1 MSLEDAGLV
10 MLLAVPAGAAIA
22 CRLRP
27 DWAVGFT
34 GVGLL
39 AGAILLASQP
49 VDHEVGGAGLTLAVS
64 GFGKGALWLS
74 FCGVALAVLAVN
86 PRPGA
91 DGASAW
97 SAQLLATLL
106 VAARSPLVLLAVLLL
121 LAVVLPHLNSD
132 RALGLAWSRR
142 LFGGVALVGAAL
154 ILTRASHVPVSGHA
168 VAVLLV
174 LGLMALL
181 GAMPFGVGLREWLMH
196 ARARLA
202 ILAATSLLPA
212 MTTAL
217 VNLMGALSQLHMAA
231 PAGLAIAAFGA
242 LTLLVG
248 ALAQL
253 GAAGWRGLAADGV
266 IADLGLVMVG
276 VGALDISGLQ
286 GASLALLVMALA
298 RPFLYLLEEMAM
310 SGAWA
315 WVGAGAALFTAAG
328 LPPTVG
334 FAARL
339 LVLGSAFHLHPLL
352 AVAVVGGVVVEVFAS
367 ARLLLRIGI
376 PLTGPGPRTGVAPLA
391 SAVAL
396 VALVAG
402 LAPGGV
408 LTFVWNLG

>member
-1 MSLEDAGLV
+1 VSLEDLNLTA
-10 MLLAVPAGAAIA
+10 LLAVPAVAAIA

-27 DWAVGFT
+27 GSAVPFT
-34 GVGLL
+34 GAGLL
-39 AGAILLASQP
+39 TGAVLLAFLP
-49 VDHEVGGAGLTLAVS
+49 VDREVGAGGLTLAVS

-74 FCGVALAVLAVN
+74 LFGVGLAVLAVN

-91 DGASAW
+91 DGAIAW
-97 SAQLLATLL
+97 MAQLLTTLV
-106 VAARSPLVLLAVLLL
+106 VAERSPLPLLAVLLVVAL
-121 LAVVLPHLNSD
+121 VLPRLEPERS
-132 RALGLAWSRR
+132 LGLAWSRR
-142 LFGGVALVGAAL
+142 ISAGAVLAAAAL
-154 ILTRASHVPVSGHA
+154 TVTAAPRVPVSQHA
-168 VAVLLV
+168 TAVVLV
-174 LGLMALL
+174 IAFMVLL

-202 ILAATSLLPA
+202 VLAATCLVPGLVA
-212 MTTAL
+212 AL
-217 VNLMGALSQLHMAA
+217 VNSLGALSQLHLAA

-266 IADLGLVMVG
+266 IADLGLVLVG
-276 VGALDISGLQ
+276 VGALDINGLQ
-286 GASLALLVMALA
+286 GASMALLVMALA
-298 RPFLYLLEEMAM
+298 RPFLYLLEEMAL

-315 WVGAGAALFTAAG
+315 WMGAGAALFTAAG

-352 AVAVVGGVVVEVFAS
+352 AVAVVAGVVIEVFAS
-367 ARLLLRIGI
+367 ARLLLRLGI
-376 PLTGPGPRTGVAPLA
+376 PLAGPTPRAGVVP
-391 SAVAL
+391 VAL
-396 VALVAG
+396 AVSILALGAG

-408 LTFVWNLG
+408 LTYVWNLG